1 MTVNVQELKR
11 ISFDLVSG
19 GMSDDPGRDLY
30 RKILVLTPL
39 P

>member
-11 ISFDLVSG
+11 FSFDLVSG
-19 GMSDDPGRDLY
+19 GMSDDLGRDLS
-30 RKILVLTPL
+30 RKIIVFNSL